1 MTELIINDVACDLTG
16 DEAIKFVLNIFDLL
30 AISKRK
36 GSRSLEINLP
46 ATVAN
51 RLALGIPEEI
61 NSLSNLRYRRLNARL
76 RVNGV
81 DQLIRFATLENVTDT
96 YNIRLYD
103 IQTEFL
109 AGINDLK
116 LSDLDLIE
124 YNHFW
129 TFDNVVNGR
138 HGVAAYCYPL
148 IDYMVEYPNANTQN
162 TTRSI
167 SPGALYPAVKFEFL
181 LAKICEGQGYTLNN
195 EISNITGYPTDGLI
209 IPINEVFNRDEDVK
223 KYEATILATTPYLNP
238 PAGAFGPIPFDA
250 VAPGYLY
257 KYWDTTTGTLFL
269 QDPRFVDEIDADVT
283 IVMNVTNLTG
293 VDKNLAVRVEIAN
306 VVYSLTNYTIP
317 AGATQ
322 DVTLIFPDM
331 PLRHNPPA
339 FANIIIYIQSL
350 PGAAI
355 QVNNASIDIANARL
369 YRQTHSEIIYSPDT
383 TLPSIQSFISFPGIL
398 PDITQGKLF
407 SEYCKLTGGIIDVDE
422 KTKVVSIVPFQSINN
437 NIGSAVDWSAKLD
450 FTNKPTI
457 VYRND
462 SFGQKSTFV
471 YEDDPT
477 VIKPLGTDGTILI
490 DDTNLEPV
498 VEVLKVDFAATES
511 VVRFDNLTVPN
522 IKMILSEV
530 DSGRAVNMEDVV
542 LRVLVLKYY
551 DSADL
556 DPVGDLTYDDTT
568 ASVAVST
575 NIPIPY
581 FINENEI
588 VSLGFDK
595 SLIPVFYG
603 AIEDILIRFVMI
615 TAGIRIDETDL
626 LKLNFLNPIYIA
638 HFNAYFYISSIQG
651 YEPGANTTSE
661 VNLIKLF

>member
-16 DEAIKFVLNIFDLL
+16 DESIKFVLNIFDLL

-81 DQLIRFATLENVTDT
+81 DQLIRFATIENITDT
-96 YNIRLYD
+96 YNVRLYD

-138 HGVAAYCYPL
+138 HGVAAYAYPL
-148 IDYMVEYPNANTQN
+148 IDYMAEYPNANTQN

-181 LAKICEGQGYTLNN
+181 LNKICAEQGYTLNN
-195 EISNITGYPTDGLI
+195 EIANITGYPADGLI

-223 KYEATILATTPYLNP
+223 KYEAAILTTSPTANP
-238 PAGAFGPIPFDA
+238 PAAAFGPVTYDA
-250 VAPGYLY
+250 VDAAYLY
-257 KYWDTTTGTLFL
+257 KYWDATTQTLNQVF
-269 QDPRFVDEIDADVT
+269 PRFVDEIDADVV
-283 IVMNVTNLTG
+283 IVMNVTNTTG
-293 VDKNLAVRVEIAN
+293 VDKTLSIRIDIAN
-306 VVYSLTNYTIP
+306 VVFNSSTHLIP

-322 DVTLIFPDM
+322 DITFNFPAM
-331 PLRHNPPA
+331 PLRHNPPT
-339 FANIIIYIQSL
+339 FANIGVYISAL
-350 PGAAI
+350 PAAAI
-355 QVNNASIDIANARL
+355 VVNNSSIAVSNAVL

-398 PDITQGKLF
+398 PDMTQGKLF
-407 SEYCKLTGGIIDVDE
+407 SEYCKITGGIIFVNEID
-422 KTKVVSIVPFQSINN
+422 KVISIFPFQSINN

-450 FTNKPTI
+450 FTNKPAI

-471 YEDDPT
+471 YKEDET
-477 VIKPLGTDGTILI
+477 VTKPVGTDGTILI
-490 DDTNLEPV
+490 DDTNLEAE

-511 VVRFDNLTVPN
+511 VVRFDDLTVPN

-568 ASVAVST
+568 ATSVVST

-603 AIEDILIRFVMI
+603 AIEDILVRFVMI

-626 LKLNFLNPIYIA
+626 LKLNFLNPIYIEY
-638 HFNAYFYISSIQG
+638 FNAYFYISSIQG